1 MEVAVIG
8 LGYVGCVTAVGLASM
23 GHQVTAYDIDR
34 ERVERAAQGEAPVP
48 EPGLERAL
56 WKAVDSGML
65 RARCEAVPEAAELA
79 LICVGTP
86 SAGDGAPDLSA
97 LLAAVEGAGRAM
109 RAHRG
114 SRVVAIR
121 STVLPHLMGEVLE
134 PALHQAAG
142 RRQGVGLCANPE
154 FLREGSALADFA
166 DPPFTLIGADDAIS
180 AQLLARVFGH
190 LRAPLI
196 ETTPSVAMM
205 VKYTCNAFHAAK
217 VSFANEIGNLCHRA
231 GLDGRQVMA
240 IMARDT
246 RLNLSPAYL
255 APGFAYGGS
264 CLPKDLRALLALGRA
279 QALET
284 PLLGAIERS
293 NDWQFRHGLGLVLEG
308 GGQRIGMLGVGFK
321 AQSGDL
327 RESPLLRLCQELR
340 ARGLAVRAYDPDLLG
355 ATNPE
360 LARLRAQPHGLVV
373 DDLAALL
380 EWAEVVVVGKRM
392 ALAPEVVARLAA
404 KATVIDLADVGP
416 PLAALANY
424 QGLCW

>member
-23 GHQVTAYDIDR
+23 GHRVTAYDIDR
-34 ERVERAAQGEAPVP
+34 ERVERVTQGEAPVP

-65 RARCEAVPEAAELA
+65 RARWEAVPEATELA

-97 LLAAVEGAGRAM
+97 LLAAVAGAGRAM
-109 RAHRG
+109 RKDRNPQ
-114 SRVVAIR
+114 VVAIR
-121 STVLPHLMGEVLE
+121 STVLPNLMSEVLE
-134 PALHQAAG
+134 PALHEAAG
-142 RRQGVGLCANPE
+142 RRERVGLCANPE

-166 DPPFTLIGADDAIS
+166 DPPFTLIGADDGFS
-180 AQLLARVFGH
+180 APMLTRIFGH

-196 ETTPSVAMM
+196 VTTPGLAMM

-217 VSFANEIGNLCHRA
+217 VSFANEIANLCHRA

-264 CLPKDLRALLALGRA
+264 CLPKDLRALLAMGRA

-293 NDWQFRHGLGLVLEG
+293 NDWQFRHGLGLIMDS
-308 GGQRIGMLGVGFK
+308 GGQRIAMLGVGFK
-321 AQSGDL
+321 THSGDV

-340 ARGLAVRAYDPDLLG
+340 ARAMAVRAYDPDL
-355 ATNPE
+355 PE
-360 LARLRAQPHGLVV
+360 TDCAHPGLPADGMIVE
-373 DDLAALL
+373 DLTTLL
-380 EWAEVVVVGKRM
+380 EWADVVVVGKRM
-392 ALAPEVVARLAA
+392 ALEPELMARLEGKRA
-404 KATVIDLADVGP
+404 VIDLADAGL
-416 PLAALANY
+416 PLAALPNCR
-424 QGLCW
+424 GLCW